1 MNFKIIAY
9 KGHIINYNIY
19 NKKEY
24 TIQIFGD
31 ELYFKTEKEAKDF
44 IDSL

>member
-9 KGHIINYNIY
+9 KGHIITYNLY

-31 ELYFKTEKEAKDF
+31 ELFFKTEKEAKNF
-44 IDSL
+44 ITSL